1 MIVQRER
8 PVLSEAKML
17 RSKVKVKVNSNSHTY
32 VAHSS
37 AALSHGTQRV
47 TSISH
52 LAPNRLPIPVTT
64 YTTVVTLKLEVAPV
78 KGCRVGVRV

>member
-17 RSKVKVKVNSNSHTY
+17 RSKVKVKVNSNAHTY
-32 VAHSS
+32 VPGS
-37 AALSHGTQRV
+37 LSTARSQGTQRV
-47 TSISH
+47 TSISR

-64 YTTVVTLKLEVAPV
+64 YTYVTTLQ
-78 KGCRVGVRV
+78 